1 MMLAARLASPGRTSG
16 WFSTVIVETGRLP
29 LFCFFVAFLV
39 SFALIRLSV
48 RMVRAQVRWWPGNVT
63 RGDMHLHH
71 MVFGVIF
78 MVVAG
83 VAGLAAPLHSLGWRA
98 STAAAFGVGTALVL
112 DEFAIILHLRDVYW
126 NSAGRVS
133 IDAVFIAAGVT
144 ALLLLGVVPAGIHDV
159 ATFLGKTS
167 DTTALGSLLA
177 TLSVLF
183 VLASVTLLKG
193 KIWTGLFGFML
204 PFLFLIG
211 AVRLARPAPAPARPG
226 AGGGNRANPGRWPQR
241 SAARSGSASP
251 SSARRRAWSSSS
263 RATTTCPRCPPAR
276 SITTGRPAM
285 TCPAARRR
293 PAATRRPPWTRP
305 PGRRAAPA
313 TDPATRCNGAFPHA
327 SAQTRHVERGFE
339 SRGRG

>member
-1 MMLAARLASPGRTSG
+1 MVLAARMAGAGRSSG

-39 SFALIRLSV
+39 GFALIRLSV
-48 RMVRAQVRWWPGNVT
+48 RMIRAEVSWWPGNVT
-63 RGDMHLHH
+63 SGGMHLHH
-71 MVFGVIF
+71 MVFGVIL

-83 VAGLAAPLHSLGWRA
+83 VAEIAAPLHSLDWRA
-98 STAAAFGVGTALVL
+98 ATAGVFGGGTALVL
-112 DEFAIILHLRDVYW
+112 DEFALILHLRDVYW
-126 NSAGRVS
+126 TSAGRVS

-211 AVRLARPAPAPARPG
+211 AVRLARPGSPWCRWRYQGKPRKVARAVRREERLRQPVIRAKTRLVDLVAGYHDMPALPARPVHHDRP
-226 AGGGNRANPGRWPQR
+226 ARHDLPGRPEAPGR
-241 SAARSGSASP
+241 HETPALD
-251 SSARRRAWSSSS
+251 
-263 RATTTCPRCPPAR
+263 PPAR
-276 SITTGRPAM
+276 ETGGTGHR
-285 TCPAARRR
+285 
-293 PAATRRPPWTRP
+293 
-305 PGRRAAPA
+305 
-313 TDPATRCNGAFPHA
+313 
-327 SAQTRHVERGFE
+327 SRHPL
-339 SRGRG
+339 

>member
-1 MMLAARLASPGRTSG
+1 MILAARLAGTGRSSG
-16 WFSTVIVETGRLP
+16 WFDTVIVSTGRLP

-48 RMVRAQVRWWPGNVT
+48 RMIRAQVRWWPGNVT
-63 RGDMHLHH
+63 SGGMHLHH

-83 VAGLAAPLHSLGWRA
+83 VAGLAAPLHSMDWRA

-112 DEFAIILHLRDVYW
+112 DEFALILHLRDVYW
-126 NSAGRVS
+126 TSAGRVS
-133 IDAVFIAAGVT
+133 IDAVFIAAAVT

-177 TLSVLF
+177 TLAVLF
-183 VLASVTLLKG
+183 VLASITLLKG

-211 AVRLARPAPAPARPG
+211 AVRLARPGSPWCRWRYQAKPKKIARATHREERFRQPVIRVKMRLVDIVAGYHDMPALPARPARYDLPARPG
-226 AGGGNRANPGRWPQR
+226 RHEAPALD
-241 SAARSGSASP
+241 
-251 SSARRRAWSSSS
+251 
-263 RATTTCPRCPPAR
+263 PPAR
-276 SITTGRPAM
+276 DADGSGQKTGHP
-285 TCPAARRR
+285 
-293 PAATRRPPWTRP
+293 
-305 PGRRAAPA
+305 
-313 TDPATRCNGAFPHA
+313 
-327 SAQTRHVERGFE
+327 S
-339 SRGRG
+339 

>member
-1 MMLAARLASPGRTSG
+1 MMIAAGLAGTGRSSG
-16 WFSTVIVETGRLP
+16 WFSTVIVATGRLP

-48 RMVRAQVRWWPGNVT
+48 RMIRAQVRWWPGNIT
-63 RGDMHLHH
+63 SGGMHLHH

-83 VAGLAAPLHSLGWRA
+83 VAGIAAPLHSMDWRA

-112 DEFAIILHLRDVYW
+112 DEFALILHLRDVYW
-126 NSAGRVS
+126 TSAGRVS

-159 ATFLGKTS
+159 ALFLGKTS

-177 TLSVLF
+177 TLAVLF

-211 AVRLARPAPAPARPG
+211 AVRLARPGSPWCRWRYQAKPKKVARAVHREERFRQPVIRVKTRLVDIVAGYHDMPALPARPARHDALVRPRPPAPAE
-226 AGGGNRANPGRWPQR
+226 
-241 SAARSGSASP
+241 
-251 SSARRRAWSSSS
+251 
-263 RATTTCPRCPPAR
+263 PPAL
-276 SITTGRPAM
+276 G
-285 TCPAARRR
+285 
-293 PAATRRPPWTRP
+293 P
-305 PGRRAAPA
+305 PGRDAR
-313 TDPATRCNGAFPHA
+313 DA
-327 SAQTRHVERGFE
+327 SGTGQKTRHPT
-339 SRGRG
+339 

>member
-112 DEFAIILHLRDVYW
+112 DEFALILHLRDVYW
-126 NSAGRVS
+126 TSAGRVS

-159 ATFLGKTS
+159 ASFLGKTS
-167 DTTALGSLLA
+167 DSAVLGSLLG
-177 TLSVLF
+177 TLVVLF
-183 VLASVTLLKG
+183 ALASVTLLKG
-193 KIWTGLFGFML
+193 KIWTGLFGLVL

-211 AVRLARPAPAPARPG
+211 AVRLARPGSPWCRWRYRAKPKKIARAIRREERVRQPVIRVKTRLVDLVAGYHDMPLVHDRPGRLEAPRLDAPRLDAQRFDVPRLEAPPRLDRPARPDV
-226 AGGGNRANPGRWPQR
+226 
-241 SAARSGSASP
+241 
-251 SSARRRAWSSSS
+251 
-263 RATTTCPRCPPAR
+263 PAR
-276 SITTGRPAM
+276 LD
-285 TCPAARRR
+285 
-293 PAATRRPPWTRP
+293 PPPRDLDGTASRK
-305 PGRRAAPA
+305 
-313 TDPATRCNGAFPHA
+313 TPHP
-327 SAQTRHVERGFE
+327 T
-339 SRGRG
+339 

>member
-1 MMLAARLASPGRTSG
+1 MVLAARMAGAGHSSG

-39 SFALIRLSV
+39 GFALIRLSV
-48 RMVRAQVRWWPGNVT
+48 RMIRAEVSWWPGNVT
-63 RGDMHLHH
+63 SGGMHLHH
-71 MVFGVIF
+71 MVFGVIL

-83 VAGLAAPLHSLGWRA
+83 VAEIAAPLHSMDWRA
-98 STAAAFGVGTALVL
+98 GTAGVFGVGTALVL
-112 DEFAIILHLRDVYW
+112 DEFALILHLRDVYW
-126 NSAGRVS
+126 TSAGRVS

-144 ALLLLGVVPAGIHDV
+144 ALLLLGVLPAGIHDV

-211 AVRLARPAPAPARPG
+211 AVRLARPGSPWCRWRYQGKPKKVARAVRREERFRQPVIRAKTRLVDLVAGYHDMPALPARPVHH
-226 AGGGNRANPGRWPQR
+226 NRPARQDRPARHDLPGRPEAPGR
-241 SAARSGSASP
+241 HETP
-251 SSARRRAWSSSS
+251 VLD
-263 RATTTCPRCPPAR
+263 PPAR
-276 SITTGRPAM
+276 ETGGTGHR
-285 TCPAARRR
+285 
-293 PAATRRPPWTRP
+293 
-305 PGRRAAPA
+305 
-313 TDPATRCNGAFPHA
+313 
-327 SAQTRHVERGFE
+327 SRHPL
-339 SRGRG
+339 